1 MAAPYILARTLR
13 DAHEFAREVLGL
25 PRGKYRVVTSPSTL
39 SGRRGTD
46 LYLVPGYQNRHDR
59 FAMRGALRYTR
70 LNVID
75 VEAEAPDG
83 LTPLGTQPELTE
95 GAYPALVA
103 EFEAF
108 LNGSGEHPHEQTEES
123 EAHEFVTENPFV
135 EVDGVLTV
143 HGPAAD
149 AIAASGYPNDEHT
162 HEIALRYNALRDSGM
177 QAEEPAADE
186 TKRRRRRCKE
196 CGILV
201 EPDEVEQHAAEH
213 LPTEQ

>member
-1 MAAPYILARTLR
+1 
-13 DAHEFAREVLGL
+13 
-25 PRGKYRVVTSPSTL
+25 
-39 SGRRGTD
+39 
-46 LYLVPGYQNRHDR
+46 VPGHDTRHDR

-75 VEAEAPDG
+75 VAAQAEAPAEPDG
-83 LTPLGTQPELTE
+83 LTPEGTQPSIVE
-95 GAYPALVA
+95 GADPALVA

-108 LNGSGEHPHEQTEES
+108 LNGDSEHPHEQAEAPD
-123 EAHEFVTENPFV
+123 AHEFVTAENDETPLV
-135 EVDGVLTV
+135 AIVTDGEHETEESLRD
-143 HGPAAD
+143 AAIEEIAD
-149 AIAASGYPNDEHT
+149 ALESAP
-162 HEIALRYNALRDSGM
+162 
-177 QAEEPAADE
+177 AEDT